1 MGLRAEV
8 TAQDMEDTFLPAFE
22 AGVESAHA
30 VGLMCSYSAP
40 SFGGGLKDSNAADG
54 STTPSCANRELLT
67 GLSTFSLY
75 PCLAAEG
82 RGLLVDSPL
91 YPWVRRLNGVD
102 GTSVLRDRFVPADWC
117 ARRDAD
123 ANTR

>member
-1 MGLRAEV
+1 MVAMESEPHCARHPKSQDSVAASLSRLV
-8 TAQDMEDTFLPAFE
+8 LSRTAVCNP
-22 AGVESAHA
+22 
-30 VGLMCSYSAP
+30 
-40 SFGGGLKDSNAADG
+40 
-54 STTPSCANRELLT
+54 
-67 GLSTFSLY
+67 STFSLY

-102 GTSVLRDRFVPADWC
+102 STSVLRDRFVPADWC

-123 ANTR
+123 ASTRR